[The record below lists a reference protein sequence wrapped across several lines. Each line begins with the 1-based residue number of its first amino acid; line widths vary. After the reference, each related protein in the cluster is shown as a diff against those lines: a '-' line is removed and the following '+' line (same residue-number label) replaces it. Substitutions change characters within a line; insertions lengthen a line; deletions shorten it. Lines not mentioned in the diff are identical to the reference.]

1 MTDDPGESRAVWTPD
16 EEDEL
21 MRLQSTLGSKWP
33 EIATHLPGRTD
44 SNCKERFHELQNA
57 KAESE
62 VLGLLS
68 SLLENHGRA
77 EQGGTEQEG
86 GGEVAA
92 LMALGSRVRQRQVP
106 EPMASPPRKAARVEA
121 SSGAGS
127 EAAGA
132 RVEAARVEAAVS
144 AVRAALADEEAEGEA
159 RRPKLVLR
167 RPAQPPAGAQR
178 QEQAPW
184 GLG

>member
-1 MTDDPGESRAVWTPD
+1 
-16 EEDEL
+16 

-44 SNCKERFHELQNA
+44 SNCRERFHELQNA

-86 GGEVAA
+86 GGETAA
-92 LMALGSRVRQRQVP
+92 LLALGSRVRQRQVP
-106 EPMASPPRKAARVEA
+106 EPVASPPRKAARVDA
-121 SSGAGS
+121 SSGAES

-132 RVEAARVEAAVS
+132 RVEAAAS

-167 RPAQPPAGAQR
+167 RPAGGDAPAAGAQR
-178 QEQAPW
+178 RERAPW